1 MLTSPGGGAVGD
13 RSAPDAPPVTDDRR
27 APAEAAAPQP
37 AASPAVDVGDP
48 RHFINRELSLL
59 AFNARVL
66 EQAKDP
72 KTPLMER
79 LRFLCISSSNLDEF
93 FEIRVSGLKQQIA
106 LGMAEAGPDGL
117 SPAATVEAVSQEAH
131 RLVDEQYRVLQDVVL
146 PALEEAGVRVVRR
159 QAWTPAQ
166 QEWVYAYFSR
176 EVLPVLT
183 PVGLDPSHPFP
194 RVLNKSLNF
203 IVSLEGNDAYER
215 TSGTAVVQVPRLLPR
230 LIQLPER
237 VASGPHDFVL
247 LSSVIHAH
255 VGELFPGMRISGCYQ
270 FRVTRN
276 SDLWVDEEEVED
288 LLRALK
294 GELPGRNYGDA
305 VRLEMPTQCSPYVT
319 QFLLTQFKLGQQEL
333 YKVDGPVN
341 LHRLS
346 ALYEL
351 VSRPDLKYPPFTPA
365 PRPTADLFDQIRRG
379 DLLLHHP
386 YQAFTPVVELLR
398 QAADDP
404 NVLAIKMTVYRMGA
418 QSPLAEAL
426 IGAARAG
433 KEVTAV
439 VELRARFDE
448 ATNIDLATRLQEA
461 GAKVAYGIVGYKAH
475 AKMLLVVRREGA
487 ALRRYAHLGT
497 GNYHTGTARHYTD
510 FSLMTCDDRIG
521 EDVHRLFQQMT
532 GLGRVVQLTK
542 LVQSPFT
549 IHSRM
554 LELIEQEVEEARA
567 GRPARIV
574 AKMNSLSEPRT
585 IEALYRASQA
595 GVQIDLIVR
604 GVCCLR
610 PGVPGLSDRIRVRSI
625 IGRFLEHSR
634 IYYFFARGQ
643 ELTYLASADWMQ
655 RNFFKRV
662 EVAFPVEDP
671 VVRQQ
676 VLEDGLWTYLQD
688 NVQAWELLPDGTY
701 RRSRPADDSTPPR
714 CAQDVLLERLAGKP
728 AP

>member
-1 MLTSPGGGAVGD
+1 MVTPPGGSPVAET
-13 RSAPDAPPVTDDRR
+13 APAPAAPASVPDVTD
-27 APAEAAAPQP
+27 
-37 AASPAVDVGDP
+37 P
-48 RHFINRELSLL
+48 RNFLNRELSLL
-59 AFNARVL
+59 AFNVRVL

-72 KTPLMER
+72 KTPLLER
-79 LRFLCISSSNLDEF
+79 VRFLCISSTNLDEF

-106 LGMAEAGPDGL
+106 VGIAEPGPDGL
-117 SPAATVEAVSQEAH
+117 SPQDTLEAVSQAAH
-131 RLVDEQYRVLQDVVL
+131 RLVAEQYRVLQEVL
-146 PALEEAGVRVVRR
+146 LPELATAGIRVVRR
-159 QAWTPAQ
+159 QAWTPEQ
-166 QEWVYAYFSR
+166 QEWIHAYFTR

-183 PVGLDPSHPFP
+183 PVGLDPAHPFP

-247 LSSVIHAH
+247 LSSAIHAH
-255 VGELFPGMRISGCYQ
+255 VAELFPGMRIAGCYQ
-270 FRVTRN
+270 FRLTRN
-276 SDLWVDEEEVED
+276 SDLWVDEEEVDD

-305 VRLEMPTQCSPYVT
+305 VRLEMPAQCSPYVT
-319 QFLLTQFKLGQQEL
+319 QFLLQQFKLVPQEL

-346 ALYEL
+346 ALYDL
-351 VSRPDLKYPPFTPA
+351 VNRPDLKYPPFTPA
-365 PRPTADLFDQIRRG
+365 LRPTADIFDQIRRG
-379 DLLLHHP
+379 DVLLHHP
-386 YQAFTPVVELLR
+386 YHSFTPVMELLR

-461 GAKVAYGIVGYKAH
+461 GAKVAYGIVGFKAH
-475 AKMLLVVRREGA
+475 AKMLLVVRREGPTM
-487 ALRRYAHLGT
+487 RRYAHLGT
-497 GNYHTGTARHYTD
+497 GNYHTGTARAYTD

-532 GLGRVVQLTK
+532 GLGRVVQLSK
-542 LVQSPFT
+542 LLQSPFT
-549 IHSRM
+549 IHTRV
-554 LELIEQEVEEARA
+554 LELIDQEAAEARA

-574 AKMNSLSEPRT
+574 AKLNSLSEPRV

-634 IYYFFARGQ
+634 IYYFLAAGKEVTF
-643 ELTYLASADWMQ
+643 LASADWMQ

-662 EVAFPVEDP
+662 EIAFPLEDP

-676 VLEDGLWTYLQD
+676 VLEDGLWIYLQD
-688 NVQAWELLPDGTY
+688 NVGAWELLPDGT
-701 RRSRPADDSTPPR
+701 SRKTQAGDNPPR
-714 CAQDVLLERLAGKP
+714 CAQDVLMGRLATK
-728 AP
+728 

>member
-1 MLTSPGGGAVGD
+1 MMTPPGAGGALGGPPPAGRTLD
-13 RSAPDAPPVTDDRR
+13 DSQPQGQAAAAEPEAPAPAPP
-27 APAEAAAPQP
+27 P
-37 AASPAVDVGDP
+37 VDLLDP
-48 RHFINRELSLL
+48 RNYINRELSLL

-72 KTPLMER
+72 RTPLLER

-93 FEIRVSGLKQQIA
+93 FEIRFSGLKQQIA
-106 LGMAEAGPDGL
+106 LGLAKPELDGL
-117 SPAATVEAVSQEAH
+117 SPAATLEAVSQEAH
-131 RLVDEQYRVLQDVVL
+131 RLVAEQYRVLQDVLL
-146 PALEEAGVRVVRR
+146 PALEAAGIRVVRR

-166 QEWVYAYFSR
+166 QEWVHAYFSR

-183 PVGLDPSHPFP
+183 PVGLDPAHPFP

-203 IVSLEGNDAYER
+203 IVSLEGSDAYER

-230 LIQLPER
+230 LIQMPPR

-270 FRVTRN
+270 FRLTRN
-276 SDLWVDEEEVED
+276 SDLWVDEEEVDD

-305 VRLEMPTQCSPYVT
+305 VRLEMPVQCSPYMA
-319 QFLLTQFKLGQQEL
+319 QFLLAQFKLPPQEL

-346 ALYEL
+346 ALYDL
-351 VSRPDLKYPPFTPA
+351 VNRPDLKYPPFAPT
-365 PRPTADLFDQIRRG
+365 PRPALDIFEQVRRG
-379 DLLLHHP
+379 DVLLHHP

-398 QAADDP
+398 QAAEDP

-418 QSPLAEAL
+418 QSPMAEAL

-461 GAKVAYGIVGYKAH
+461 GAKVAYGIVGFKAH
-475 AKMLLVVRREGA
+475 AKLLLVVRREGA
-487 ALRRYAHLGT
+487 ALRRYVHLGT
-497 GNYHTGTARHYTD
+497 GNYHTGTARAYTD
-510 FSLMTCDDRIG
+510 FSLMTCEERTG

-532 GLGRVVQLTK
+532 GLGRVVQLSK
-542 LVQSPFT
+542 LLQSPFT
-549 IHSRM
+549 LHARV
-554 LELIEQEVEEARA
+554 LELIEQEAAEARA
-567 GRPARIV
+567 GRQARIV
-574 AKMNSLSEPRT
+574 AKLNSLSEPGV
-585 IEALYRASQA
+585 IQALYRASQA
-595 GVQIDLIVR
+595 GVQVDLIVR

-610 PGVPGLSDRIRVRSI
+610 PGVPGLSERIRVRGI
-625 IGRFLEHSR
+625 VGRFLEHSR
-634 IYYFFARGQ
+634 IYYFYARGQ

-662 EVAFPVEDP
+662 EIAFPIVDP

-676 VLEDGLWTYLQD
+676 VLEDGLWTCLQD
-688 NVQAWELLPDGTY
+688 NVQAWDLLPDGTY
-701 RRSRPADDSTPPR
+701 RRSAPTDAAPPH
-714 CAQDVLLERLAGKP
+714 CAQELLMERLAT
-728 AP
+728 

>member
-1 MLTSPGGGAVGD
+1 MATPPGGADVALD
-13 RSAPDAPPVTDDRR
+13 VPTPPAPV
-27 APAEAAAPQP
+27 
-37 AASPAVDVGDP
+37 VDVSDP
-48 RHFINRELSLL
+48 RNFINRELSLL

-72 KTPLMER
+72 RTPLLER

-93 FEIRVSGLKQQIA
+93 FEIRVAGLKQQIA
-106 LGMAEAGPDGL
+106 LGMAEVGPDGL
-117 SPAATVEAVSQEAH
+117 TPAETLAAVSKEAH
-131 RLVDEQYRVLQDVVL
+131 RLVDEQYRVLQDVIL
-146 PALEEAGVRVVRR
+146 PALEAEGVRVLRR
-159 QAWTPAQ
+159 QRWTPAQ
-166 QEWVYAYFSR
+166 QEWLHAYFTR

-194 RVLNKSLNF
+194 RVVNKSLNF
-203 IVSLEGNDAYER
+203 IVSLEGHDAYER

-230 LIQLPER
+230 LIHLPER
-237 VASGPHDFVL
+237 VAGGPHDFVL

-255 VGELFPGMRISGCYQ
+255 VDELFPGMLISGCYH
-270 FRVTRN
+270 FRLTRN

-305 VRLEMPTQCSPYVT
+305 VRLEMPTQCSPHVT

-346 ALYEL
+346 ALYDL
-351 VSRPDLKYPPFTPA
+351 VNRPDLKYPPFTPA
-365 PRPTADLFDQIRRG
+365 PRPTADIFDQIRKG
-379 DLLLHHP
+379 DILLHHP

-398 QAADDP
+398 QAAEDP
-404 NVLAIKMTVYRMGA
+404 SVLAIKMTVYRMGA

-448 ATNIDLATRLQEA
+448 ATNIELATRLQEA

-475 AKMLLVVRREGA
+475 AKMLLIVRREGA
-487 ALRRYAHLGT
+487 ALRRYVHLGT
-497 GNYHTGTARHYTD
+497 GNYHTGTARAYTD
-510 FSLMTCDDRIG
+510 FSLMTCDERIG

-532 GLGRVVQLTK
+532 GLGRVVQLSK
-542 LVQSPFT
+542 LLQSPFT
-549 IHSRM
+549 VHSRV
-554 LELIEQEVEEARA
+554 LELIEQEIEEARA

-574 AKMNSLSEPRT
+574 AKMNALSEPRT

-595 GVQIDLIVR
+595 GVQVDLIVR
-604 GVCCLR
+604 GICCLR
-610 PGVPGLSDRIRVRSI
+610 PGVPGLSERIRVRSI
-625 IGRFLEHSR
+625 IGRFLEHTR

-662 EVAFPVEDP
+662 EIAFPIDDP
-671 VVRQQ
+671 VARQQ

-701 RRSRPADDSTPPR
+701 RRARPADDSTPAR
-714 CAQDVLLERLAGKP
+714 CAQEDLLERLAGK
-728 AP
+728 ARA

>member
-1 MLTSPGGGAVGD
+1 MIDAMLTPPGSPGVVEGAPTP
-13 RSAPDAPPVTDDRR
+13 SEAPAPP
-27 APAEAAAPQP
+27 PP
-37 AASPAVDVGDP
+37 DVVDP
-48 RHFINRELSLL
+48 RNFLNRELSLL

-66 EQAKDP
+66 EQSKDP
-72 KTPLMER
+72 KTPLLER
-79 LRFLCISSSNLDEF
+79 LRFLCISSTNLDEF

-106 LGMAEAGPDGL
+106 LGSPMPGPDGL
-117 SPAATVEAVSQEAH
+117 SPQATVDAVSQAAH
-131 RLVDEQYRVLQDVVL
+131 RLVAEQYRVLQEVLL
-146 PALEEAGVRVVRR
+146 PALATAGIQIVRR

-166 QEWVYAYFSR
+166 QEWVHAYFSR

-183 PVGLDPSHPFP
+183 PVGLDPAHPFP

-237 VASGPHDFVL
+237 IAGPNDFVL
-247 LSSVIHAH
+247 LSSAIHAH
-255 VGELFPGMRISGCYQ
+255 VAELFPGMRIAGCYQ

-276 SDLWVDEEEVED
+276 SDLWVDEEEVDD

-305 VRLEMPTQCSPYVT
+305 VRLEMPAQCSPYVT
-319 QFLLTQFKLGQQEL
+319 QFLLQQFKLVPQEL

-346 ALYEL
+346 ALYDL
-351 VSRPDLKYPPFTPA
+351 VNRPDLKYPPFTPA
-365 PRPTADLFDQIRRG
+365 VRPAADLFDQIRKG
-379 DLLLHHP
+379 DVLLHHP
-386 YQAFTPVVELLR
+386 YHSFTPVMELLR

-404 NVLAIKMTVYRMGA
+404 NVLAIKMTVYRMGT

-461 GAKVAYGIVGYKAH
+461 GAKVAYGIVGFKAH
-475 AKMLLVVRREGA
+475 AKMLLVVRREGPVM
-487 ALRRYAHLGT
+487 RRYAHLGT
-497 GNYHTGTARHYTD
+497 GNYHTGTARTYTD
-510 FSLMTCDDRIG
+510 YSLMTCDDRIG

-532 GLGRVVQLTK
+532 GLGRVVQLSK
-542 LVQSPFT
+542 LLQSPFT
-549 IHSRM
+549 IHTRV
-554 LELIEQEVEEARA
+554 LELIELEAAEARA

-574 AKMNSLSEPRT
+574 AKLNSLSEPRV

-610 PGVPGLSDRIRVRSI
+610 PGVPGLSERIRVRSI

-634 IYYFFARGQ
+634 IYYFLARGQ
-643 ELTYLASADWMQ
+643 ELTFLASADWMQ

-662 EVAFPVEDP
+662 EVAFPLEDP

-688 NVQAWELLPDGTY
+688 NVGAWELLPDGTW
-701 RRSRPADDSTPPR
+701 RKTQAGDSPPR
-714 CAQDVLLERLAGKP
+714 CAQDVLMERLASK
-728 AP
+728 